1 MNEEL
6 DSFEGTITIGGRPIT
21 NLKFAD
27 DIDLIAG
34 EEAELTELNQA
45 VTKYGMEI
53 NAEKLN

>member
-27 DIDLIAG
+27 DIDYKIRNG
-34 EEAELTELNQA
+34 N
-45 VTKYGMEI
+45 KR
-53 NAEKLN
+53 